1 MNIAMKF
8 YDSTWPSP
16 QKYREIIPS
25 LFALCFINSN
35 KLKTYTNIHTPWR
48 KQCMKSKIWKSIDQ
62 SITVD

>member
-35 KLKTYTNIHTPWR
+35 ELKTYTNIHSPGVNNRWN
-48 KQCMKSKIWKSIDQ
+48 QWSENQPINW
-62 SITVD
+62 